1 MVHAISVSNA
11 HLLLS
16 QVPADMV
23 VNATL
28 ASMAK
33 HGGGAASGP
42 GMHVY
47 HVSSS
52 TVNPLVFGD
61 LSRFLFHHF
70 TRCPYSDAAGQPILV
85 PPMRLFDTMEQ
96 FASYVETDALLR
108 SVRASSSSSPALAQR
123 ARDLCARSVEQTVH
137 LGSIYQPYTFYGGR
151 FDNGNTEALFAAMSP
166 AERAR
171 FHFDVR
177 SVDWRDYITNVHI
190 PGLRKHVTKGRG
202 VAANQLLAS
211 TSV

>member
-1 MVHAISVSNA
+1 
-11 HLLLS
+11 
-16 QVPADMV
+16 MV

-33 HGGGAASGP
+33 HGGASP

-52 TVNPLVFGD
+52 TVNPLVFGE
-61 LSRFLFHHF
+61 LSRFLFQHF
-70 TRCPYSDAAGQPILV
+70 TRCPYSDAAGRPIPV
-85 PPMRLFDTMEQ
+85 PPMRLFDSMEQ

-108 SVRASSSSSPALAQR
+108 RRLISQR
-123 ARDLCARSVEQTVH
+123 ARDLCAKSVEQTIH

-151 FDNGNTEALFAAMSP
+151 FDNGNTEALFAAMSAP
-166 AERAR
+166 EQAR

-177 SVDWRDYITNVHI
+177 SVDWTDYITNVHI
-190 PGLRKHVTKGRG
+190 PGLRKHVMKGRG
-202 VAANQLLAS
+202 VGATNQLLAS